1 MRYLERERDAVEK
14 YLPGLDDLLAGT
26 ALAELERPGSPGIKA
41 FRDHRG
47 PALVIPAE
55 YGGSGADALDAVR
68 VQRALGS
75 RSPSLAVATTM
86 HHFSVAGLVVV
97 ADGGGQEWLLLEAIA
112 KNNMLLASGFAEGRP
127 DGKVLQPTMAA
138 TITDEG
144 IRISGVKRPCSL
156 AQSMDLLTASVAMPT
171 EDGGTQLAVALI
183 PANDP
188 GVTVSPF
195 WSSFALA
202 GAESDQVTIDDVL
215 VPPNL
220 VVRTEV
226 PEGEHLDDI
235 QTAAFVWFELLMM
248 GSYLG
253 AASALV
259 ERVVASDHIAVS
271 ERMRLVTGVEGAM
284 AAIENVARQVAAS
297 GPAVSG
303 LTSSAGGE
311 RSEPP
316 KQRRRED
323 TALRPA
329 SQRAER
335 ANVTVCQRTQQLL
348 VDALLVRY
356 SVQDTIASVVP
367 RAVELLG
374 GMNFMTGDDVGYLAA
389 AVNGLGFHPPARAKM
404 AGPLTSYLA
413 GGPLDVA

>member
-284 AAIENVARQVAAS
+284 AAIENVARQVA
-297 GPAVSG
+297 
-303 LTSSAGGE
+303 
-311 RSEPP
+311 
-316 KQRRRED
+316 
-323 TALRPA
+323 
-329 SQRAER
+329 
-335 ANVTVCQRTQQLL
+335 NCQRTQQLL

>member
-1 MRYLERERDAVEK
+1 MRYLKRERDAVEK

-26 ALAELERPGSPGIKA
+26 ALAELERPESPGIKA

-55 YGGSGADALDAVR
+55 YGGAGADAVDAVR

-138 TITDEG
+138 TVTDEG

-202 GAESDQVTIDDVL
+202 GAESDQVTIDNVL

-259 ERVVASDHIAVS
+259 ERVVASDHIATS

-284 AAIENVARQVAAS
+284 AAIENVARQVA
-297 GPAVSG
+297 
-303 LTSSAGGE
+303 
-311 RSEPP
+311 
-316 KQRRRED
+316 
-323 TALRPA
+323 
-329 SQRAER
+329 
-335 ANVTVCQRTQQLL
+335 NCQRTQQLL

-367 RAVELLG
+367 RAIELLG

>member
-1 MRYLERERDAVEK
+1 MRYLKRERAALEH
-14 YLPGLDDLLAGT
+14 YLPGLDELLAGT
-26 ALAELERPGSPGIKA
+26 PLAELERPGSPGIKA

-55 YGGSGADALDAVR
+55 YGGSGADAVDAVR
-68 VQRALGS
+68 VQRALGA

-97 ADGGGQEWLLLEAIA
+97 ADSGGQEWLLLEAIA

-127 DGKVLQPTMAA
+127 DGKVLQPTMTA
-138 TITDEG
+138 TVTDEG

-156 AQSMDLLTASVAMPT
+156 AQSMDLLTASVALPG

-188 GVTVSPF
+188 GVTISPF

-202 GAESDQVTIDDVL
+202 GAESDQVTIDNVL
-215 VPPNL
+215 VPANL

-248 GSYLG
+248 GAYLG

-259 ERVVASDHIAVS
+259 ERVVASDHIADS

-284 AAIENVARQVAAS
+284 SAVENVARQV
-297 GPAVSG
+297 P
-303 LTSSAGGE
+303 
-311 RSEPP
+311 
-316 KQRRRED
+316 D
-323 TALRPA
+323 
-329 SQRAER
+329 
-335 ANVTVCQRTQQLL
+335 CQRTQDLL
-348 VDALLVRY
+348 VDSLLVRY
-356 SVQDTIASVVP
+356 NVQDTIAAVVP
-367 RAVELLG
+367 RAIELLG
-374 GMNFMTGDDVGYLAA
+374 GLNFMTGDDVGYLAA

>member
-1 MRYLERERDAVEK
+1 MRYLKRERDTVEK

-55 YGGSGADALDAVR
+55 YGGSGADAVDAVR
-68 VQRALGS
+68 VQRALGA

-202 GAESDQVTIDDVL
+202 GAESDQVTIDNVL

-220 VVRTEV
+220 VVRTQV
-226 PEGEHLDDI
+226 PEGAHLDDI

-259 ERVVASDHIAVS
+259 ERVVASDHIADS

-284 AAIENVARQVAAS
+284 AAIENVARQVA
-297 GPAVSG
+297 
-303 LTSSAGGE
+303 
-311 RSEPP
+311 
-316 KQRRRED
+316 D
-323 TALRPA
+323 
-329 SQRAER
+329 
-335 ANVTVCQRTQQLL
+335 CQRTQELL

-356 SVQDTIASVVP
+356 SVQDTIAAVVP
-367 RAVELLG
+367 RAIELLG
-374 GMNFMTGDDVGYLAA
+374 GLNFMTGDDVGYLAA
-389 AVNGLGFHPPARAKM
+389 AVNGLCFHPPARAKM

-413 GGPLDVA
+413 GGSLNVA

>member
-1 MRYLERERDAVEK
+1 MRYLGRERDTVEK

-26 ALAELERPGSPGIKA
+26 ALTELERPGSPGVKA
-41 FRDHRG
+41 FRDHGG
-47 PALVIPAE
+47 PALVIPTE

-68 VQRALGS
+68 VQRAIGA

-138 TITDEG
+138 TVTADG

-220 VVRTEV
+220 VVRTRV

-259 ERVVASDHIAVS
+259 ERVVASEHIADS

-284 AAIENVARQVAAS
+284 AAIENVARQVAETAPEPAS
-297 GPAVSG
+297 RRTDEVPV
-303 LTSSAGGE
+303 
-311 RSEPP
+311 
-316 KQRRRED
+316 RRR
-323 TALRPA
+323 
-329 SQRAER
+329 
-335 ANVTVCQRTQQLL
+335 TQELL
-348 VDALLVRY
+348 VDSLLVRY
-356 SVQDTIASVVP
+356 HVQDTIAAVVP

-374 GMNFMTGDDVGYLAA
+374 GLNFMTGDDVGYLAA